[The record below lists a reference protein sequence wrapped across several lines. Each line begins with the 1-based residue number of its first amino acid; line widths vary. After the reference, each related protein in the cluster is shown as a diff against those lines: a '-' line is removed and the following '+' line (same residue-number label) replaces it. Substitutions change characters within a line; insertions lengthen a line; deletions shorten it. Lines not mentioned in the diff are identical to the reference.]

1 MPDKVMPD
9 KLAEYHAKRDFGI
22 TREPRGKVVKAGQQ
36 LRFVVQKHHARRLHY
51 DFRLELDGTLKSWA
65 VPKGPSF
72 DPAEKRLAVHVED
85 HPLDYIDFEG
95 SIPEHQYGAGTVEVW
110 DNGYWQPHGDPAES
124 YRAGKLKFE
133 LAGEK
138 LHGNWTLVKTGLQG
152 HGDKEQWL
160 LIKEKD
166 DAARSHEEFD
176 VTVALPDSVKSGPQA
191 KKQQA
196 PVSDKT
202 AAQPAPRRA
211 KKSAAASLADLSGIS
226 DALKT
231 PLPETLS
238 LQLATLVDAVPRQG
252 NWLYEIKYDGY
263 RVLARADGKNVKLL
277 TRNGKDW
284 TAKLSRQGDAIAAL
298 GVQSA
303 WLDGEIVVMNEHGI
317 PSFQALQNAFNER
330 RTGQIVFF
338 VFDLPYLN
346 GYDLR
351 RVPLTERRRLL
362 EQLMESSKDDTVRF
376 SATLQEPPQ
385 KLLDGACELSL
396 EGIIGKRAESIY
408 TGQRSID
415 WIKLKCHKRQEF
427 IIVGYT
433 EPRGSRNFFGALL
446 LGVYGEDGKLI
457 YAGRVG
463 TGFDDKTL
471 REVYK
476 QLEPLQQK
484 DSHFGKLPSSVRRV
498 SNAPIHWVE
507 PKLVAEI
514 SFAEWTEE
522 GLVRQGV
529 FHGLRLDKPASEI
542 KHEESAHTATVE
554 KKLSAASS
562 AKPAPANKAP
572 MAKKDVPSQLAI
584 VDEIKITHPERIID
598 ASTGFTK
605 LELVQYYDQVSAYL
619 LPYLHRRP
627 VYLIRAP
634 EGIGGEQFFQ
644 KHGGRMVI
652 PGVGTL
658 DPSLDTEHQPLM
670 VIETEHALVSAAQMG
685 TIELH
690 TCNATADQ
698 IDRPDMMIF
707 DLDPDPL
714 LPWSAVVEGAQLVK
728 VVLDELGLHSFLKTS
743 GGKGVHIVVP
753 LARRQD
759 WASVTDFSR
768 SVAQHLA
775 QTVPARF
782 SAKMG
787 AKNRVEKIYVDFQ
800 RNQKRASTVAP
811 YSVRARPGLP
821 VSAPISWQELKT
833 VENAAMWNIKT
844 LPQRLAQLDS
854 DPWRD
859 FFKTRQTLTKDMLS
873 RF

>member
-1 MPDKVMPD
+1 MPD

-22 TREPRGKVVKAGQQ
+22 TSEPEGKVAKAGQQ
-36 LRFVVQKHHARRLHY
+36 LRFVVQKHAARRLHY
-51 DFRLELDGTLKSWA
+51 DFRLELEGTLKSWA

-95 SIPEHQYGAGTVEVW
+95 VIPEHQYGAGTVQVW
-110 DNGYWQPHGDPAES
+110 DTGWWQPHGDPSES
-124 YRAGKLKFE
+124 YRAGKLK
-133 LAGEK
+133 LQLDGKK
-138 LHGNWTLVKTGLQG
+138 LQGNWMLVKTGLHG

-166 DAARSHEEFD
+166 ETARPHAEFD
-176 VTVALPDSVKSGPQA
+176 VTVAMPDSVKSGPQPIKPPA
-191 KKQQA
+191 DPAAASAVRAA
-196 PVSDKT
+196 PRRSKKT
-202 AAQPAPRRA
+202 AADP
-211 KKSAAASLADLSGIS
+211 LADLSRMT
-226 DALKT
+226 DAVKA
-231 PLPETLS
+231 PLPQTVS

-252 NWLYEIKYDGY
+252 NWLYELKYDGY
-263 RVLARADGKNVKLL
+263 RVLARVDGKSVQFL
-277 TRNGKDW
+277 TRNSKDW
-284 TAKLSRQGDAIAAL
+284 TAKLSRQAEAIAAL
-298 GVQSA
+298 GLQSA
-303 WLDGEIVVMNEHGI
+303 WLDGEIVVMNDQGI
-317 PSFQALQNAFNER
+317 PSFQALQNAFNEH
-330 RTGQIVFF
+330 RTTQIVLF

-351 RVPLTERRRLL
+351 RLPLTERRRLL
-362 EQLMESSKDDTVRF
+362 QQVMASSKDDTVRF
-376 SATLQEPPQ
+376 SETLQEPPQ
-385 KLLDGACELSL
+385 KLLSGACALSL

-408 TGQRSID
+408 SGQRSTD

-433 EPRGSRNFFGALL
+433 EPRGSRNFLGALL
-446 LGVYGEDGKLI
+446 LGVYDADGKLV

-471 REVYK
+471 QAVYK

-484 DSHFGKLPSSVRRV
+484 ESHFGKLPKSARGV
-498 SNAPIHWVE
+498 SDAPVHWVQ

-542 KHEESAHTATVE
+542 RHEESAHTASIE
-554 KKLSAASS
+554 KEPSTPRG
-562 AKPAPANKAP
+562 AKPAPAGKPIA
-572 MAKKDVPSQLAI
+572 ARKDVAQSMDM
-584 VDEIKITHPERIID
+584 VDEIKITHPDRIID
-598 ASTGFTK
+598 ASSGLTK
-605 LELVQYYDQVSAYL
+605 IELVQYYDQVSAHI
-619 LPYLHRRP
+619 LPFLHRRP

-644 KHGGRMVI
+644 KHGGRLVI

-658 DPSLDTEHQPLM
+658 DPSLDTEHLPLM

-698 IDRPDMMIF
+698 IERPDIMIF
-707 DLDPDPL
+707 DLDPDPV

-743 GGKGVHIVVP
+743 GGKGLHIVVP
-753 LARRQD
+753 LARRHD
-759 WASVTDFSR
+759 WATVTNFSR
-768 SVAQHLA
+768 AVAQHLA
-775 QTVPARF
+775 QTIPARF

-821 VSAPISWQELKT
+821 VSAPISWEELKI
-833 VENAAMWNIKT
+833 VDSAAMWNIKT
-844 LPQRLAQLDS
+844 LPQRLAQIS